1 MVRRV
6 CSTCGALTNRPPA
19 EQQVYS
25 DEMGRTRE
33 RFHYGTGCNACA
45 QTGYLGR
52 TGVFEILTM
61 SDTIRQLFLE
71 DVPRHTLWEQA
82 IQEGMTYLRR
92 DGMEKVDAGITT
104 PYEVMR
110 VLFTLE

>member
-6 CSTCGALTNRPPA
+6 CSTCGALTSRPLA
-19 EQQVYS
+19 EQQVFS
-25 DEMGRTRE
+25 EEMGRTRE
-33 RFHYGTGCNACA
+33 RFYYGAGCNACA
-45 QTGYLGR
+45 HTGYLGR
-52 TGVFEILTM
+52 TGVFEIMTM
-61 SDTIRQLFLE
+61 TDSIRQLFME
-71 DVPRHTLWEQA
+71 DAPRFKLWEQA
-82 IQEGMTYLRR
+82 LKDGMTYLRR